1 MNCILFLPG
10 IASAQ
15 LCTGS
20 LGDPV
25 VNITFGAGTSPIGP
39 ALANG
44 ITNYTYVANNFP
56 QDGYYTIENTT
67 AGGAQGW
74 WVTTDHTGNAGG
86 YMMMVNARTSVS
98 DYFYKQTVTGLCGN
112 TTYEFASWIM
122 NLLKTSDVSPP
133 NIEFTIESTAG
144 GPPLRTYT
152 TGTIAR
158 ENSPIWKQFG
168 FNFTTPPGVTDV
180 VLTMKN
186 ISPGGGPANDLV
198 LDDITFRPCGPEI
211 KAHIEVPDD
220 PTTLETCSGATTS
233 YNLKAE
239 INANYPNPDYQWQV
253 NKNNTG
259 WADIPNATTLATTVS
274 QSAAGTYQYRLSVGE
289 GAVSASCH
297 VVSSVVTI
305 TVKDPP
311 AIVISTN
318 SPVCA
323 GDILS
328 LNATGGATFQWSGPD
343 NFTSNIAANGI
354 STVGPAQSGT
364 YTVTVTTT
372 GGCTSSASVDVVV
385 SPRPI
390 VSTSGDIDICEG
402 SSTTL
407 NASGGT
413 TYLWSP
419 ATGLSDPNIANPV
432 ATPTATTV
440 YTVTVTSNSSPCPA
454 QEEVT
459 VKVVAKPVAD
469 AGPDKNMIK
478 GNSVQLSGKVSG
490 TNISY
495 FWTPTDFLDDPNLL
509 NPVASPDKNITYT
522 LNVSSAAGCAIAQ
535 DQVMVTVYGKIVIPN
550 TFSPNGDGV
559 NEVWNVTALDGYT
572 RALVSVFNRN
582 GSLVYKSTGYDK
594 PWDGTNNGS
603 LLPVGTYYYTID
615 LRNNTPVL
623 SGWIWLTR

>member
-1 MNCILFLPG
+1 
-10 IASAQ
+10 
-15 LCTGS
+15 
-20 LGDPV
+20 
-25 VNITFGAGTSPIGP
+25 
-39 ALANG
+39 
-44 ITNYTYVANNFP
+44 
-56 QDGYYTIENTT
+56 
-67 AGGAQGW
+67 
-74 WVTTDHTGNAGG
+74 
-86 YMMMVNARTSVS
+86 MVNARTSVS

-152 TGTIAR
+152 TGTIPR

-289 GAVSASCH
+289 GAVSASCR

-311 AIVISTN
+311 AIVITTN

-343 NFTSNIAANGI
+343 NFTSNTAANGI

-440 YTVTVTSNSSPCPA
+440 YTVTVTSDSSPCPA
-454 QEEVT
+454 REEVT

-478 GNSVQLSGKVSG
+478 GNSVQLSGKVAG